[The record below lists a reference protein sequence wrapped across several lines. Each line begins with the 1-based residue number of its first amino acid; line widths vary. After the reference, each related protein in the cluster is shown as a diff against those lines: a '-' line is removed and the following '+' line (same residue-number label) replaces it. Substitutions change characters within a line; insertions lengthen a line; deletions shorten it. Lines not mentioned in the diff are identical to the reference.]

1 MKHLLVPTLLLLVS
15 ISQVQAQVETSP
27 HEHTVTHGHGN
38 YVDHIHTTTDH
49 SHTVQPRDMETPEE
63 ALARHAAGAWHED
76 LLPGESS
83 ALLDH
88 TGVPYL
94 GPVLSD
100 EVDDLFANDPHDPRI
115 RLLHTHS
122 FNHDDGQDHQH
133 RHIYIHGHVSSGT
146 CPGLNVCIHEHTDNV
161 AQFRQHEDHVIG
173 QEHIHWEQSGRV
185 YGSHVVRHR
194 DEHFHVAVH
203 THDGLLRHHHYLDH
217 THSYDRLHTTHDWHE
232 AQALLPDGPI
242 PSHRIINVT
251 GAGQDV
257 VDYTTHAHSSASSR
271 SFDFVPDPESQK
283 QEVDGSAKSD
293 DAPPELT
300 VSFTDVPAAHTGS
313 VAFTLRAEFSEPV
326 TTDETAMRDD
336 VLVVIGGVA
345 MDARRVDGR
354 GGLWEITVEP
364 DSDGEVQV
372 FVAPD
377 GACAEVSAVCTVD
390 GRQLAMANWIGVIIP
405 GPTEA
410 LTASFT
416 DVPATH
422 AGSSTFAFWIEFS
435 DPLMTTG
442 HGALRDDALVVT
454 GGAVTHVRE
463 VDGLSDLWEITIAPD
478 SEADV
483 MILLVAERACTEAGA
498 VCTSYGRR
506 LANGPVAVIPGP
518 PADEPS
524 DEAPSDEAPQDE
536 APQDEASP
544 ALTASFTGM
553 PAEHAGSGTF
563 TFQLA
568 FNEPVAISYKA
579 LRDESFAVTGGQ
591 VTRARRVD
599 SRSDLWEIT
608 VEPDSD
614 ADVTILLAAE
624 RACEEAGAVCTAD
637 GRRLA
642 NELTATVPGP
652 AEEETPAEEPPD
664 EAPPELTASFTG
676 VPAEHAGSGV
686 FTFRLAF
693 NEPVAISYKALRD
706 ESFAVTGGQVTRAR
720 RVDGR
725 SDLWEITVE
734 PDSHA
739 DVTVTLASGR
749 ACDAA
754 GGICTADSRRL
765 SNTLTRTVPGPAAL

>member
-185 YGSHVVRHR
+185 YDSHVVRHR

-524 DEAPSDEAPQDE
+524 DEAPIGRSAAGRSAAGRSVARADGKLHRDAGGTCGQRHVHL
-536 APQDEASP
+536 P
-544 ALTASFTGM
+544 ARVQR
-553 PAEHAGSGTF
+553 AGGD
-563 TFQLA
+563 QLQSA
-568 FNEPVAISYKA
+568 
-579 LRDESFAVTGGQ
+579 
-591 VTRARRVD
+591 ARRVLCGD
-599 SRSDLWEIT
+599 RGAG
-608 VEPDSD
+608 D
-614 ADVTILLAAE
+614 ARAAGGQPQRPVGDHG
-624 RACEEAGAVCTAD
+624 RAGLGCGRNDPARGRARLRGGGRGVHGGRAAACQRAD
-637 GRRLA
+637 GNRPRPGGGGDAGGGATGRSAARADGELHRGASGTCGQRRVHL
-642 NELTATVPGP
+642 P
-652 AEEETPAEEPPD
+652 AR
-664 EAPPELTASFTG
+664 
-676 VPAEHAGSGV
+676 VQRAGGDQ
-686 FTFRLAF
+686 LQGA
-693 NEPVAISYKALRD
+693 
-706 ESFAVTGGQVTRAR
+706 AR
-720 RVDGR
+720 RVLCGDRGAGDTR
-725 SDLWEITVE
+725 
-734 PDSHA
+734 
-739 DVTVTLASGR
+739 
-749 ACDAA
+749 AA
-754 GGICTADSRRL
+754 GGRPQRPVGDHGRAGLSRRRDGHAGERARL
-765 SNTLTRTVPGPAAL
+765 